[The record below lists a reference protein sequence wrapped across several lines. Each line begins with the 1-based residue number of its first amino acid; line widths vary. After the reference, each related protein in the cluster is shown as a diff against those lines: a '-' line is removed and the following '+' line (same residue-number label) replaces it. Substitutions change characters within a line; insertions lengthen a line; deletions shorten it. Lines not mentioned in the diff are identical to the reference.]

1 MFLWMDEEIANIC
14 GVVLCSG
21 VIIYK
26 EGDRLST
33 TQAGHVVKIE
43 IAD

>member
-1 MFLWMDEEIANIC
+1 MDEEIANIC
-14 GVVLCSG
+14 GMVLCSG

>member
-1 MFLWMDEEIANIC
+1 MDEEIANMC

-26 EGDRLST
+26 GDRLST